1 MQVPLEI
8 AFHNLE
14 KIDWAEEEIRDH
26 VARLEEIY
34 DRVIS
39 CRVRV
44 DKRATN
50 ANDTIPP
57 VVRIE
62 ITVPGNK
69 DIVVAHEPDRLQRK
83 FQRPDLHNAI
93 NEAFRIAE
101 RQLSEFKEQLKD
113 YVKGGQHAAGKDL
126 RGQVA
131 EMRPGEDFGFLMT
144 PDGRLLY
151 FHRNSVLSGDFTA
164 LKRGD
169 EVSYIEEM
177 GDTGPVAIKVRVK
190 NLTILAAADSAET

>member
-8 AFHNLE
+8 SFHNLE

-101 RQLSEFKEQLKD
+101 RQLSEYKEQLKD

-144 PDGRLLY
+144 PDGGLLY
-151 FHRNSVLSGDFTA
+151 FHRNSVLAGDFTA
-164 LKRGD
+164 LERGD

-190 NLTILAAADSAET
+190 NLTILAAADSGET

>member
-8 AFHNLE
+8 SFHNLE

-34 DRVIS
+34 DRIIS

-50 ANDTIPP
+50 TNDTIPP

-69 DIVVAHEPDRLQRK
+69 DIVVAHEPEHLQRK

-101 RQLSEFKEQLKD
+101 RRLSDYKEQLKG
-113 YVKGGQHAAGKDL
+113 YVKGGQHAAGKEL

-144 PDGRLLY
+144 PEGGLLY
-151 FHRNSVLSGDFTA
+151 FHRNSLLSGDFAA

-169 EVSYIEEM
+169 EVSYVEDM
-177 GDTGPVAIKVRVK
+177 GDTGPVATKVRVK
-190 NLTILAAADSAET
+190 ARTAPAAAESDET